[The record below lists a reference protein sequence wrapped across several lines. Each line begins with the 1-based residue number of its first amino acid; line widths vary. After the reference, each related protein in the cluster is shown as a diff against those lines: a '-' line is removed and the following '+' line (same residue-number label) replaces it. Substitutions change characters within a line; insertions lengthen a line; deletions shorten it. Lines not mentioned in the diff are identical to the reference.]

1 MLKRILILSTVIFLS
16 ACASKFKSDVATFHA
31 LPTPQ
36 GEKLAL
42 IPMLEEKQDSIEFAQ
57 YASVIGQHL
66 ETQGYSEA
74 GEEEPDLIVG
84 FDVTIDDGR
93 EKIISRPGP
102 YGFYGGFPYW
112 AGYSRFGY
120 WGFHRARFRRGF
132 VGPRFGL
139 GGFGGGFGPF
149 GGFGAFGGF
158 GGDRLVAR
166 TVYKAT
172 LTMEVRTRDG
182 EKLFEGRAETETR
195 KKDLPTTL
203 PLLAE
208 ALFADFPGQS
218 GVTRKIVLEPKK
230 EG

>member
-1 MLKRILILSTVIFLS
+1 MLKKIIILSTIVLLS

-42 IPMLEEKQDSIEFAQ
+42 IPMLEEKQDSLEFAQ
-57 YASVIGQHL
+57 YASVIGDHL
-66 ETQGYSEA
+66 ASQGYTEA
-74 GEEEPDLIVG
+74 GDSEPDLIVG

-93 EKIISRPGP
+93 EKIITRPGP
-102 YGFYGGFPYW
+102 YGVYGGFPYW

-132 VGPRFGL
+132 VGRGF
-139 GGFGGGFGPF
+139 GFGGGFGAY

-158 GGDRLVAR
+158 GGDRIIAR

-172 LTMEVRTRDG
+172 LTMEVRTKDG

-208 ALFADFPGQS
+208 ALFADFPGES
-218 GVTRKIVLEPKK
+218 GITRKIVLEPKE

>member
-1 MLKRILILSTVIFLS
+1 MLKKVFVLSAVILLS

-31 LPTPQ
+31 LPAPQ

-42 IPMLEEKQDSIEFAQ
+42 IPMLEEKQDSLEFAQ
-57 YASVIGQHL
+57 YASVIGNHL
-66 ETQGYSEA
+66 ESQGYREA
-74 GEEEPDLIVG
+74 GDSEPDLIVG

-93 EKIISRPGP
+93 EKLITRPGP

-120 WGFHRARFRRGF
+120 WGFHRAGFRRGF
-132 VGPRFGL
+132 IRP
-139 GGFGGGFGPF
+139 GFG
-149 GGFGAFGGF
+149 FGGF
-158 GGDRLVAR
+158 GGFGRFGGFGGFGGFAGDQVIAR

-172 LTMEVRTRDG
+172 LTMEVRTKDG

-218 GVTRKIVLEPKK
+218 GVTRKVVLEPKK

>member
-1 MLKRILILSTVIFLS
+1 MLKKIIILSAVIVLS
-16 ACASKFKSDVATFHA
+16 ACATKFKSDVATFHA

-42 IPMLEEKQDSIEFAQ
+42 IPMLEEKQDSLEFAQ
-57 YASVIGQHL
+57 YADVIGRHL
-66 ETQGYSEA
+66 KGLGYSEA
-74 GEEEPDLIVG
+74 GEDEPDLIVG

-93 EKIISRPGP
+93 EKIITRPGP
-102 YGFYGGFPYW
+102 YGFYGFPYW

-120 WGFHRARFRRGF
+120 WGFHRAGFRNGF
-132 VGPRFGL
+132 IGPGY
-139 GGFGGGFGPF
+139 GFGAFGPY
-149 GGFGAFGGF
+149 GGFGAFNGF
-158 GGDRLVAR
+158 GGDRVIAR

-172 LTMEVRTRDG
+172 LTMEVRKKSG

-208 ALFADFPGQS
+208 ALFADFPGES
-218 GVTRKIVLEPKK
+218 GVTRRVVLEPEKD
-230 EG
+230 